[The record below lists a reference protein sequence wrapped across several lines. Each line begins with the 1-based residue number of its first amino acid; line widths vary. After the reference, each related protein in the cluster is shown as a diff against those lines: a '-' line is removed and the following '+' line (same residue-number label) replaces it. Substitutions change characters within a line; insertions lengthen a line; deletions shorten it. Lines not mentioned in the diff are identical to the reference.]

1 MMSVYVYYIC
11 RKKRRDQYR
20 QKREAEALALNS
32 SSEAG
37 TPASSRMR
45 QSLYNLNHEF
55 KKKAKQLRATSAEYA
70 QATLN
75 LVNLKTP
82 EKRAAIMGMQNL
94 HPCKALFV
102 EEDKEEEAYFDI
114 ESELGIVANRGIL
127 FLSVYI
133 KIHKAQKTYY
143 ATVIEISK
151 DSNNFSVRFLQRS
164 GTKYSFG
171 EIEDVGLIASGPPDF
186 YSWDVLNN
194 SQWSMDHREHYT
206 FFL

>member
-1 MMSVYVYYIC
+1 
-11 RKKRRDQYR
+11 KKRRDQYR

-55 KKKAKQLRATSAEYA
+55 KKKAKQPCGRTENQFPNVGDFVKLTA
-70 QATLN
+70 Q
-75 LVNLKTP
+75 
-82 EKRAAIMGMQNL
+82 
-94 HPCKALFV
+94 
-102 EEDKEEEAYFDI
+102 
-114 ESELGIVANRGIL
+114 
-127 FLSVYI
+127 
-133 KIHKAQKTYY
+133 IHKAQKIYY
-143 ATVIEISK
+143 ATVIEINK

-171 EIEDVGLIASGPPDF
+171 EIEDVGLIVSGPPDF
-186 YSWDVLNN
+186 YSWEVLNN
-194 SQWSMDHREHYT
+194 SQWSIDHREHYT

>member
-1 MMSVYVYYIC
+1 MKTENPFPNVGDFV
-11 RKKRRDQYR
+11 K
-20 QKREAEALALNS
+20 L
-32 SSEAG
+32 
-37 TPASSRMR
+37 T
-45 QSLYNLNHEF
+45 
-55 KKKAKQLRATSAEYA
+55 A
-70 QATLN
+70 Q
-75 LVNLKTP
+75 
-82 EKRAAIMGMQNL
+82 
-94 HPCKALFV
+94 
-102 EEDKEEEAYFDI
+102 
-114 ESELGIVANRGIL
+114 
-127 FLSVYI
+127 
-133 KIHKAQKTYY
+133 IHKAQKTYY